1 MVWRVMIVILMFKK
15 FIQSRLEKRIKQYFI
30 NHPETKLIVVAGSV
44 GKTGTK
50 LALGTLLSERY
61 SVRMHEGNYNSEIGT
76 PMAILGLEVPD
87 NTKSILG
94 WWRVLRAAKHRAH
107 KPDDVEVIIQELG
120 VDRPGNMQKFAKYLK
135 PDFAM
140 VSAVTPEH
148 MEFFGTI
155 EAVAQE
161 EMSVANF
168 SDFVLINRDDVDG
181 RFAQMETNPN
191 FTTYG
196 TSALAEYSL
205 IPARNDGDMRL
216 SATMNA
222 PELAEPFTVS
232 TNMVGEHSL
241 RPIAGAIGVA
251 LKLGLT
257 PEQIVSGV
265 GKIQPAHGRM
275 QPLRGI
281 DGTVILDDTY
291 NSSPAAALAAL
302 TTLYEFQDAPQRI
315 AVLGSMNELGETS
328 QTEHEKLGSL
338 CNPDL
343 LAWVVVV
350 GEEAAKYLAPAAK
363 LRGCQVKVCA
373 NAIEAGAFVRS
384 ITEEGAVILLK
395 GSQGGIYLE
404 EAVKM
409 LCAMSEDHRL
419 VRQSESWMKIKNDHF
434 SKFPDQA

>member
-1 MVWRVMIVILMFKK
+1 MIAVLMFKK
-15 FIQSRLEKRIKQYFI
+15 IIQNKLEKRIKQYFVK
-30 NHPETKLIVVAGSV
+30 HPNVRLIVVAGSV

-50 LALGTLLSERY
+50 LALGTLLSEKY
-61 SVRMHEGNYNSEIGT
+61 SVRMHEGNYNSEIST
-76 PMAILGLEVPD
+76 PMAILGLEIPE
-87 NTKSILG
+87 NTKSIVG
-94 WWRVLRAAKHRAH
+94 WWRVLRAAKRRAR
-107 KPDDVEVIIQELG
+107 KPDDVEIIIQELG
-120 VDRPGNMQKFAKYLK
+120 VDRPGDMKKFAKYLK
-135 PDFAM
+135 PHFAL

-161 EMSVANF
+161 EMSVADF
-168 SDFVLINRDDVDG
+168 SEFVLINRDDVDS

-196 TSALAEYSL
+196 TSGLAEYSL
-205 IPARNDGDMRL
+205 IPERDDDDMKL
-216 SATMNA
+216 SAIVSA
-222 PELAEPFTVS
+222 PELAEPLRVT
-232 TNMVGEHSL
+232 TNMIGEHSL

-251 LKLGLT
+251 LKLGLS
-257 PEQIVSGV
+257 PEQIARGV
-265 GKIQPAHGRM
+265 GKIQPARGRM

-281 DGTVILDDTY
+281 DGTTILDDTY

-302 TTLYEFQDAPQRI
+302 TTLYEFQDTPQRI
-315 AVLGSMNELGETS
+315 AVLGSMNELGVSS
-328 QTEHEKLGSL
+328 QAEHEKLGSM

-350 GEEAAKYLAPAAK
+350 GEEAAKYLAPAAR
-363 LRGCQVKVCA
+363 LRGCQVKVCS

-384 ITEEGAVILLK
+384 VTEEGAVILLK

-419 VRQSESWMKIKNDHF
+419 VRQSPNWMKLKNDHF
-434 SKFPDQA
+434 SKFPDQS

>member
-1 MVWRVMIVILMFKK
+1 MIAILMFKK
-15 FIQSRLEKRIKQYFI
+15 LIQNKLEKRIRQYFT
-30 NHPETKLIVVAGSV
+30 NHPNVRLVVVAGSV

-50 LALGTLLSERY
+50 LALGTLLSEQY
-61 SVRMHEGNYNSEIGT
+61 SVRMHEGNYNSEIST

-87 NTKSILG
+87 KTHSIVG
-94 WWRVLRAAKHRAH
+94 WWRVLRAAKQRAR
-107 KPDDVEVIIQELG
+107 KPDDVDIIIQELG
-120 VDRPGNMQKFAKYLK
+120 VDRPGDMQKFAKYLK
-135 PDFAM
+135 PHFAL

-161 EMSVANF
+161 EMSVADF
-168 SDFVLINRDDVDG
+168 SEFVLINRDDIDG

-196 TSALAEYSL
+196 TSGLAEYSL
-205 IPARNDGDMRL
+205 IPTRDGDDMKL
-216 SATMNA
+216 SATVNV
-222 PELAEPFTVS
+222 PEITEPFTVT

-257 PEQIVSGV
+257 QEQIVSGIS
-265 GKIQPAHGRM
+265 KIQPAHGRM

-281 DGTVILDDTY
+281 DGTIVLDDTY
-291 NSSPAAALAAL
+291 NSSPAAAVAAL

-315 AVLGSMNELGETS
+315 AVLGSMNELGDSS
-328 QTEHEKLGSL
+328 QVEHEKLGSL

-363 LRGCQVKVCA
+363 LRGCQVKICT
-373 NAIEAGAFVRS
+373 NAIEAGGFVRS
-384 ITEEGAVILLK
+384 VAEEGAVILLK

-419 VRQSESWMKIKNDHF
+419 VRQSESWMKLKNDYF
-434 SKFPDQA
+434 SKFPD

>member
-1 MVWRVMIVILMFKK
+1 MIAILMFKK
-15 FIQSRLEKRIKQYFI
+15 LIQNKLEKRIRQYFT
-30 NHPETKLIVVAGSV
+30 NHPNVRLVVVAGSV

-50 LALGTLLSERY
+50 LALGTLLSEQY
-61 SVRMHEGNYNSEIGT
+61 SVRMHEGNYNSEIST

-87 NTKSILG
+87 KTHSIVG
-94 WWRVLRAAKHRAH
+94 WWRVLRAAKQRAR

-120 VDRPGNMQKFAKYLK
+120 VDRPGDMQKFAKYLK
-135 PDFAM
+135 PHFAL

-161 EMSVANF
+161 EMSVADF
-168 SDFVLINRDDVDG
+168 SEFVLINRDDIDG

-196 TSALAEYSL
+196 TSGLAEYSL
-205 IPARNDGDMRL
+205 IPTRDGDDMKL
-216 SATMNA
+216 SATVSV
-222 PELAEPFTVS
+222 PEITEPFTVS

-257 PEQIVSGV
+257 QEQIVSGIS
-265 GKIQPAHGRM
+265 KIQPVHGRM

-281 DGTVILDDTY
+281 DGTIVIDDTY
-291 NSSPAAALAAL
+291 NSSPAAAVAAL

-315 AVLGSMNELGETS
+315 AVLGSMNELGDSS
-328 QTEHEKLGSL
+328 QVEHEKLGSL

-363 LRGCQVKVCA
+363 LRGCQVKICT
-373 NAIEAGAFVRS
+373 NAIEAGGFVRS
-384 ITEEGAVILLK
+384 VAEEGAVILLK

-419 VRQSESWMKIKNDHF
+419 VRQSESWMKLKNAHF
-434 SKFPDQA
+434 SKFPD

>member
-1 MVWRVMIVILMFKK
+1 MIAILMFKK
-15 FIQSRLEKRIKQYFI
+15 IIQNKLEKRIKQYFV
-30 NHPETKLIVVAGSV
+30 NHPNVRLIVVAGSV

-50 LALGTLLSERY
+50 LALGTLLSEKF
-61 SVRMHEGNYNSEIGT
+61 SVRMHEGNYNSEIST

-87 NTKSILG
+87 NTKSIVG
-94 WWRVLRAAKHRAH
+94 WLRVLRAAKHRAS
-107 KPDDVEVIIQELG
+107 KPDDVEIIIQELG
-120 VDRPGNMQKFAKYLK
+120 VDRPGDMKKFARYLK
-135 PDFAM
+135 PHFAL

-161 EMSVANF
+161 EMSVADF
-168 SDFVLINRDDVDG
+168 SEFVLINRDDVDS

-196 TSALAEYSL
+196 TSGLAEYSL
-205 IPARNDGDMRL
+205 IPERDDDDMKL
-216 SATMNA
+216 SATANA
-222 PELAEPFTVS
+222 PELAEPLRLT
-232 TNMVGEHSL
+232 TNMVGQHSL

-251 LKLGLT
+251 LKLGLG
-257 PEQIVSGV
+257 PEQIVNGV

-281 DGTVILDDTY
+281 DGTTILDDTY

-302 TTLYEFQDAPQRI
+302 TTLYEFQDTPQRI
-315 AVLGSMNELGETS
+315 AVLGSMNELGESS

-350 GEEAAKYLAPAAK
+350 GEEAAKYLAPAAR
-363 LRGCQVKVCA
+363 LGGCQVKVCS

-384 ITEEGAVILLK
+384 VTEEGAVILLK

-419 VRQSESWMKIKNDHF
+419 VRQSPNWMKLKNDYF
-434 SKFPDQA
+434 SKFPDQS